1 MKIAVIGS
9 GGREHALGWKL
20 AQEPAGHQLFFL
32 PGNGGT
38 PELGTNVNVRPTD
51 LDGVS
56 AFAAKTRPDL
66 VVVGP
71 EEPLAL
77 GLADRLGGEGHLVF
91 GPVAAS
97 ARLESSK
104 VFAKDLMSKYGVPT
118 AHYEAFTSSARAH
131 AYIDRTSKRLVVK
144 ADGLAAGKGAVVTK
158 DKSEAHRAVEA
169 MMDEK
174 VFGKAGEIVVI
185 EERLVG
191 EEASILALTDG
202 QHYVLLPSSQDH
214 KRVFDRDRGPNTGGM
229 GAYSPTPVVDD
240 GALAQIED
248 VVLKRMLKGLAR
260 EGLPYRG
267 VLYAG
272 LMLNESGVQVIE
284 FNVRFG
290 DPETQAVLP
299 AIDGPI
305 AELLAAAAAGNLKK
319 TRRLRPAR
327 WAVCV
332 VAASGGYPAG
342 YVTGVP
348 VTGLEEA
355 AARGEVMLFH
365 AGTAR
370 KDDGTLVTSGGRVL
384 GVTGV
389 GHTLRQARRTAY
401 DATRRVRFTGMHFR
415 TDIALKGLRRLHKMG
430 VIAS

>member
-20 AQEPAGHQLFFL
+20 AQEPAGHRLFFL

-38 PELGTNVNVRPTD
+38 SDLGTNVDVRPAD

-56 AFAAKTRPDL
+56 AFAARERPDL

-97 ARLESSK
+97 ARLEGSK

-118 AHYEAFTSSARAH
+118 AHYQVFTQSAGAH

-158 DKSEAHRAVEA
+158 DRAEAHHAVEA
-169 MMDEK
+169 MMDER
-174 VFGKAGEIVVI
+174 VFGKAGEVVVI
-185 EERLVG
+185 EERLAG
-191 EEASILALTDG
+191 EEASILAITDG
-202 QHYVLLPSSQDH
+202 SHYVLLPSSQDH
-214 KRVFDRDRGPNTGGM
+214 KRVLDRDRGPNTGGM
-229 GAYSPTPVVDD
+229 GAYSPTPVVD
-240 GALAQIED
+240 GAALARIEE
-248 VVLKRMLKGLAR
+248 VVLKRLLKGLAR

-272 LMLNESGVQVIE
+272 IMLNESGVHVIE

-305 AELLAAAAAGNLKK
+305 AELLAAAAAGNL
-319 TRRLRPAR
+319 RRTFSLKPAR

-342 YVTGVP
+342 YDTGVP
-348 VTGLEEA
+348 IAGLAEA
-355 AARGEVMLFH
+355 AACGGVMLFH
-365 AGTAR
+365 AGTRR
-370 KDDGTLVTSGGRVL
+370 KEDGTLVTSGGRVL

>member
-1 MKIAVIGS
+1 MKLAIVGS

-20 AQEPAGHQLFFL
+20 AQEDPNHRLFFL

-38 PELGTNVNVRPTD
+38 QELGTNLDVAATD

-56 AFAAKTRPDL
+56 AFAAREQPDL
-66 VVVGP
+66 VVIGP

-77 GLADRLGGEGHLVF
+77 GLADRLAGEKHLVF

-118 AHYEAFTSSARAH
+118 ARYEVFTSADRAH
-131 AYIDRTSKRLVVK
+131 AYIERASRRLVVK
-144 ADGLAAGKGAVVTK
+144 ADGLAAGKGAVVAK
-158 DKSEAHRAVEA
+158 DRADAHRAVEA
-169 MMDEK
+169 MMEER
-174 VFGKAGEIVVI
+174 VFGKAGEVVLV

-191 EEASILALTDG
+191 EEASILAITDG
-202 QHYVLLPSSQDH
+202 RHYVLLPSSQDH

-229 GAYSPTPVVDD
+229 GAYSPAPVVDD
-240 GALAQIED
+240 AALRQIKEA
-248 VVLKRMLKGLAR
+248 VLKRMLRGLDK

-272 LMLNESGVQVIE
+272 LMLNETGVHVIE

-299 AIDGPI
+299 AIDAPI
-305 AELLAAAAAGNLKK
+305 GELMADSAAAKLKR
-319 TRRLRPAR
+319 TYSINPSN

-332 VAASGGYPAG
+332 VAASGGYPG
-342 YVTGVP
+342 PYKKGVP
-348 VTGLEEA
+348 ITGLAEVA
-355 AARGEVMLFH
+355 VRGGVILFH
-365 AGTAR
+365 AGTRREA
-370 KDDGTLVTSGGRVL
+370 DGTLVTSGGRVV

-389 GHTLRQARRTAY
+389 GDTLRQARRTAY
-401 DATRRVRFTGMHFR
+401 EATRRVRFAGMHFR
-415 TDIALKGLRRLHKMG
+415 TDIALKGLRRLHNTG
-430 VIAS
+430 VIAR

>member
-20 AQEPAGHQLFFL
+20 AQEPAGHRLFFL

-38 PELGTNVNVRPTD
+38 SDLGTNIDVKPAD
-51 LDGVS
+51 LDGAS
-56 AFAAKTRPDL
+56 AFAARERPDL
-66 VVVGP
+66 IVVGP

-118 AHYEAFTSSARAH
+118 AHYQVFTRSAGAH

-158 DKSEAHRAVEA
+158 DRAEAHRAVEA
-169 MMDEK
+169 MMEER
-174 VFGKAGEIVVI
+174 VFGKAGEVVVI
-185 EERLVG
+185 EERLTG
-191 EEASILALTDG
+191 EEASILAITDG
-202 QHYVLLPSSQDH
+202 RHYVLLPSSQDH
-214 KRVFDRDRGPNTGGM
+214 KRVFDRDRGLNTGGM
-229 GAYSPTPVVDD
+229 GAYSPAPVVDD
-240 GALAQIED
+240 ATLARIED
-248 VVLKRMLKGLAR
+248 TVLKRMLKGLAR

-272 LMLNESGVQVIE
+272 LMLNESGVHVIE

-305 AELLAAAAAGNLKK
+305 AQLLAAAAAGNLRK
-319 TRRLRPAR
+319 TLSLEPAR

-332 VAASGGYPAG
+332 VAASGGYPAA
-342 YVTGVP
+342 YETGVP
-348 VTGLEEA
+348 VTGLAEA
-355 AARGEVMLFH
+355 ASRGEVMLFH
-365 AGTAR
+365 AGTRR
-370 KDDGTLVTSGGRVL
+370 KEDGTLVTSGGRVL

-401 DATRRVRFTGMHFR
+401 DATRRVRFAGMHFR
-415 TDIALKGLRRLHKMG
+415 TDIALKGLRRLHRMG